1 MASRLRAAHRAQQA
15 HQPGFCTET
24 DSCDGI
30 CYGGFSRELCLTG
43 AARPAHHARMDAQPL
58 YQRLADH
65 YRRAIDSGVLA
76 PAERMPS
83 VRALVRTH
91 RVSLSTALQ
100 ACRQLEDDGLIEA
113 RPRSGYFV
121 RPRHRAAMLP
131 ASEPDPR
138 QPLDPASYVG
148 IHDRVSDFI
157 AQCDRHV
164 TSVNLALAAASPAHY
179 PADALKQ
186 AMIRTLRARPEM
198 LVSRVP
204 PLGHPELRGVLA
216 RRALE
221 LGMSLAPDD
230 IIVTHGCIEAV
241 NLALRAVAR
250 PGDTV
255 AVESPVYFGLLQ
267 ILESLGMRAL
277 EIPTSPQHGMSVDAL
292 ELALQTHPHL
302 RAVVVV
308 PNFQN
313 PLGCVMPDAEKARL
327 AMLCERHQ
335 VALIEDD
342 TYGMLSDDNQP
353 PPAIKSWDRTGNVIY
368 CASMHKTL
376 APGMR
381 LGWMTGGRWGS
392 RLAMLKFAQSRPN
405 EPLAQAAVAE
415 YLASK
420 AYDRHLARLRRQ
432 LKTQREQ
439 VADAIARH
447 FPPGTRLNV
456 PQGSMLLWVEMPGQ
470 RSSMRVFEQA
480 LAHGIRIAPGT
491 MFSNSDRYSHFLRL
505 SCGAAYTPQIAQA
518 VSTLGGIVAAADHSA
533 RDSVRN

>member
-1 MASRLRAAHRAQQA
+1 MTSPQV
-15 HQPGFCTET
+15 QPTHE
-24 DSCDGI
+24 
-30 CYGGFSRELCLTG
+30 
-43 AARPAHHARMDAQPL
+43 QPL

-65 YRRAIDSGVLA
+65 YRRAIDNGVLA

-83 VRALVRTH
+83 VRNLVRTH

-121 RPRHRAAMLP
+121 RAKHRTVMLP
-131 ASEPDPR
+131 ASEPDLGVLPG
-138 QPLDPASYVG
+138 PANYVG
-148 IHDRVSDFI
+148 IHDRVSEFI
-157 AQCDRHV
+157 AQCERHT
-164 TSVNLALAAASPAHY
+164 TSINLALAAAAPEQY
-179 PADALKQ
+179 PAEALKQ
-186 AMIRTLRARPEM
+186 AMIRAVRQHPTM
-198 LVSRVP
+198 LVDHVP
-204 PLGHPELRGVLA
+204 PHGHPELRTVLA

-221 LGMSLAPDD
+221 LGMNLGPDD
-230 IIVTHGCIEAV
+230 IVVTHGCIEAV

-277 EIPTSPQHGMSVDAL
+277 EIPTSPQHGLSVDAL

-313 PLGCVMPDAEKARL
+313 PLGCVMPDTEKARL
-327 AMLCERHQ
+327 VRLCERHQ
-335 VALIEDD
+335 IALIEDD
-342 TYGMLSDDNQP
+342 TYGLLCDDNQLR
-353 PPAIKSWDRTGNVIY
+353 PAIKSWDHTGNVIY

-381 LGWMTGGRWGS
+381 LGWMTGGRWAA
-392 RLAMLKFAQSRPN
+392 RVAMLKFAQSRSN
-405 EPLAQAAVAE
+405 EPLAQVAVAE
-415 YLASK
+415 YMGSK
-420 AYDRHLARLRRQ
+420 AYDRHLIRLRRQ
-432 LKTQREQ
+432 LKSQREHIAED
-439 VADAIARH
+439 VARY
-447 FPPGTRLNV
+447 FPPGTRLSM
-456 PQGSMLLWVEMPGQ
+456 PEGSMLLWVEMPGQ
-470 RSSMRVFEQA
+470 RSSTKVFERA

-505 SCGAAYTPQIAQA
+505 SCGSPYTPQMAQA
-518 VSTLGGIVAAADHSA
+518 MRTLSDIVAE
-533 RDSVRN
+533 VG

>member
-1 MASRLRAAHRAQQA
+1 
-15 HQPGFCTET
+15 
-24 DSCDGI
+24 
-30 CYGGFSRELCLTG
+30 
-43 AARPAHHARMDAQPL
+43 MDAQPL

-65 YRRAIDSGVLA
+65 YRRAIHTGVLA

-83 VRALVRTH
+83 VRTLVRTH

-121 RPRHRAAMLP
+121 RPRHRTTMLP
-131 ASEPDPR
+131 ALEPDPA
-138 QPLDPASYVG
+138 QPLAPASYVG

-157 AQCDRHV
+157 AQCDRHH
-164 TSVNLALAAASPAHY
+164 TSVDFALAAASPAHY

-186 AMIRTLRARPEM
+186 AMIRTLRSQSAM

-221 LGMSLAPDD
+221 LGMNLAPEE
-230 IIVTHGCIEAV
+230 IVVTHGCIEAV

-250 PGDTV
+250 AGDTI

-327 AMLCERHQ
+327 ATLCERHQ
-335 VALIEDD
+335 IPLIEDD
-342 TYGMLSDDNQP
+342 TYGTLCDDNQVR
-353 PPAIKSWDRTGNVIY
+353 PAVKAWDRTGNVIY

-381 LGWMTGGRWGS
+381 LGWMTGGRWSS
-392 RLAMLKFAQSRPN
+392 RIAMLKFAQSRPN

-415 YLASK
+415 YMGSK
-420 AYDRHLARLRRQ
+420 AYDRHLTRLRRQ

-439 VADAIARH
+439 IADAIARH

-456 PQGSMLLWVEMPGQ
+456 PAGGMLLWIEMPGQ
-470 RSSMRVFEQA
+470 RSSTRVFEQA
-480 LAHGIRIAPGT
+480 LAQGIRIAPGT
-491 MFSNSDRYSHFLRL
+491 MFSNSDRYNHFVRV

-518 VSTLGGIVAAADHSA
+518 VRTLGDIVAAEIEV
-533 RDSVRN
+533 RTTVRN

>member
-1 MASRLRAAHRAQQA
+1 
-15 HQPGFCTET
+15 
-24 DSCDGI
+24 
-30 CYGGFSRELCLTG
+30 
-43 AARPAHHARMDAQPL
+43 MDAQPPL

-65 YRRAIDSGVLA
+65 YRRAIHSGALA

-100 ACRQLEDDGLIEA
+100 ACRQLEDDGLVEA

-121 RPRHRAAMLP
+121 RPRHRGTTLP

-148 IHDRVSDFI
+148 IHDRVSDFV
-157 AQCDRHV
+157 AQCERHA
-164 TSVNLALAAASPAHY
+164 TSVNFALSAASAAHY

-186 AMIRTLRARPEM
+186 AMIRTLRNHPEM

-204 PLGHPELRGVLA
+204 PMGHADLRSVLA

-230 IIVTHGCIEAV
+230 IVVTHGCIEAV

-250 PGDTV
+250 PGDTI

-292 ELALQTHPHL
+292 ELALRTHPHL

-308 PNFQN
+308 PTFQN
-313 PLGCVMPDAEKARL
+313 PLGCVMPDTEKARL
-327 AMLCERHQ
+327 AALCERHQ
-335 VALIEDD
+335 IALIEDD
-342 TYGMLSDDNQP
+342 TYGALCDDNQLR
-353 PPAIKSWDRTGNVIY
+353 PAVKSWDHTGNVIY

-381 LGWMTGGRWGS
+381 LGWMTGGRWAS
-392 RLAMLKFAQSRPN
+392 RIAMLKFAQSRSN
-405 EPLAQAAVAE
+405 EPLAQVAVAE
-415 YLASK
+415 YMGSK
-420 AYDRHLARLRRQ
+420 AYDRHLARLRQQ
-432 LKTQREQ
+432 LKTQRMR
-439 VADAIARH
+439 VAEAIDRH
-447 FPPGTRLNV
+447 FPAGTRLNV
-456 PQGSMLLWVEMPGQ
+456 PDGSMLLWIEMPGR
-470 RSSMRVFEQA
+470 RSSTRVFEQA
-480 LAHGIRIAPGT
+480 LAQGIRIAPGT
-491 MFSNSDRYSHFLRL
+491 MFSNSDRYNHFLRL
-505 SCGAAYTPQIAQA
+505 SCGSTYTPQIEQA
-518 VSTLGGIVAAADHSA
+518 VRTLGNIVAESGN
-533 RDSVRN
+533 SVRN

>member
-1 MASRLRAAHRAQQA
+1 
-15 HQPGFCTET
+15 
-24 DSCDGI
+24 
-30 CYGGFSRELCLTG
+30 
-43 AARPAHHARMDAQPL
+43 MDAQPL

-65 YRRAIDSGVLA
+65 YRRAIQSGVLA

-83 VRALVRTH
+83 VRSLVRTH

-121 RPRHRAAMLP
+121 RPRHRAGMLP
-131 ASEPDPR
+131 AQEPDLK

-157 AQCDRHV
+157 AQCERHA
-164 TSVNLALAAASPAHY
+164 TSVDLGLASASPAHY

-186 AMIRTLRARPEM
+186 AMIRTLRGQPDI
-198 LVSRVP
+198 LVKRVP
-204 PLGHPELRGVLA
+204 PLGHPELRSVLA
-216 RRALE
+216 RRALD
-221 LGMSLAPDD
+221 LGMNLAPDE
-230 IIVTHGCIEAV
+230 IVVTHGCIEAL

-267 ILESLGMRAL
+267 VLESLGMRAL
-277 EIPTSPQHGMSVDAL
+277 EVPTSPQRGLSVDAL
-292 ELALQTHPHL
+292 ELAMQTHPHL

-313 PLGCVMPDAEKARL
+313 PLGCVMPDTEKARL
-327 AMLCERHQ
+327 VTLCERHQ

-342 TYGMLSDDNQP
+342 TYGMLCDDNQP
-353 PPAIKSWDRTGNVIY
+353 QPAVKSWDRTGNVIY

-381 LGWMTGGRWGS
+381 LGWMTGGRWSS
-392 RLAMLKFAQSRPN
+392 RIAMLKFAQSRPN

-415 YLASK
+415 YMGSK

-432 LKTQREQ
+432 LKAQRELL
-439 VADAIARH
+439 AEAIARH
-447 FPPGTRLNV
+447 FPAGTRLNV
-456 PQGSMLLWVEMPGQ
+456 PEGSMLLWIEMPGQ
-470 RSSMRVFEQA
+470 RSSMQVFEQA
-480 LAHGIRIAPGT
+480 LSQGIRIAPGI

-505 SCGAAYTPQIAQA
+505 SCGSAHTPELAQA
-518 VSTLGGIVAAADHSA
+518 VRTLGGIVAAADEKRSG
-533 RDSVRN
+533 VTN

>member
-1 MASRLRAAHRAQQA
+1 
-15 HQPGFCTET
+15 
-24 DSCDGI
+24 
-30 CYGGFSRELCLTG
+30 
-43 AARPAHHARMDAQPL
+43 MDAQPL

-65 YRRAIDSGVLA
+65 YRRAIQSGVLA
-76 PAERMPS
+76 PAQRLPS
-83 VRALVRTH
+83 VRTLVRTH

-121 RPRHRAAMLP
+121 RPRYRGTTLP
-131 ASEPDPR
+131 ALEPDPS
-138 QPLDPASYVG
+138 QPLDPAGYVG
-148 IHDRVSDFI
+148 IHDRVSEFI

-164 TSVNLALAAASPAHY
+164 TSVNFALAAASPAHY

-186 AMIRTLRARPEM
+186 AMIRTLRQHPNM

-221 LGMSLAPDD
+221 LGMNLAPDE
-230 IIVTHGCIEAV
+230 IVVTHGCIEAV

-250 PGDTV
+250 PGDTI

-267 ILESLGMRAL
+267 VLESLGMRAL
-277 EIPTSPQHGMSVDAL
+277 EIPTSPQHGLSVDAL

-313 PLGCVMPDAEKARL
+313 PLGCVMPDTEKARL
-327 AMLCERHQ
+327 AALCERHR

-342 TYGMLSDDNQP
+342 TYGLLCDDNQLR
-353 PPAIKSWDRTGNVIY
+353 PAIKAWDHTGNVIY

-381 LGWMTGGRWGS
+381 LGWMTGGRWQS
-392 RLAMLKFAQSRPN
+392 RIAMLKFAQSRPN

-415 YLASK
+415 YMGSK
-420 AYDRHLARLRRQ
+420 AYDRHLIRLRQQ
-432 LKTQREQ
+432 LKAQRTR
-439 VADAIARH
+439 VAEAIDRY

-456 PQGSMLLWVEMPGQ
+456 PAGSMLLWIELPGR
-470 RSSMRVFEQA
+470 RSSTRVFERA
-480 LAHGIRIAPGT
+480 LARGIRIAPGT
-491 MFSNSDRYSHFLRL
+491 MFSNSDRYDHFLRL
-505 SCGAAYTPQIAQA
+505 SCGSAYSPPVEQA
-518 VSTLGGIVAAADHSA
+518 VRTLGDIVAAAD
-533 RDSVRN
+533 

>member
-1 MASRLRAAHRAQQA
+1 
-15 HQPGFCTET
+15 
-24 DSCDGI
+24 
-30 CYGGFSRELCLTG
+30 
-43 AARPAHHARMDAQPL
+43 MDAQPL

-65 YRRAIDSGVLA
+65 YRRAIHAGVLA

-121 RPRHRAAMLP
+121 RAKPRHAMLP
-131 ASEPDPR
+131 AQEPDLGV
-138 QPLDPASYVG
+138 PLDPANYVG

-157 AQCDRHV
+157 TQCERHV
-164 TSVNLALAAASPAHY
+164 TSVNFALAAASPAHY

-186 AMIRTLRARPEM
+186 AMTRALRKHSNV
-198 LVSRVP
+198 LVDRVP
-204 PLGHPELRGVLA
+204 PLGHPELRNVLA

-221 LGMSLAPDD
+221 LGMNLAPDD
-230 IIVTHGCIEAV
+230 IVVTHGCIEAV

-250 PGDTV
+250 PGDTI

-277 EIPTSPQHGMSVDAL
+277 EIPTSPQYGLSVDAL
-292 ELALQTHPHL
+292 ELAMQTHPHL

-313 PLGCVMPDAEKARL
+313 PLGCVMPDTEKMRL
-327 AMLCERHQ
+327 AALCERHQ
-335 VALIEDD
+335 MALIEDD
-342 TYGMLSDDNQP
+342 TYGMLCDDNQLR
-353 PPAIKSWDRTGNVIY
+353 PALKAWDHTGNIIH

-381 LGWMTGGRWGS
+381 LGWMTGGRWSS
-392 RLAMLKFAQSRPN
+392 RIAMLKFAQSRPN
-405 EPLAQAAVAE
+405 EALAQIAVAE
-415 YLASK
+415 YMGSK
-420 AYDRHLARLRRQ
+420 AYDRHLVRLRRQ
-432 LKTQREQ
+432 LKTQRLQ
-439 VADAIARH
+439 VAEAVAQH
-447 FPPGTRLNV
+447 FPAGTRFNM
-456 PQGSMLLWVEMPGQ
+456 PDGSMLLWIEMPGQ
-470 RSSMRVFEQA
+470 RSSMQVFQEA
-480 LAHGIRIAPGT
+480 LVRGIRVAPGT

-505 SCGAAYTPQIAQA
+505 SCGSAYTPEMAQA
-518 VSTLGGIVAAADHSA
+518 VRTLGSIIATAA
-533 RDSVRN
+533 

>member
-1 MASRLRAAHRAQQA
+1 
-15 HQPGFCTET
+15 
-24 DSCDGI
+24 
-30 CYGGFSRELCLTG
+30 
-43 AARPAHHARMDAQPL
+43 MDTPL

-65 YRRAIDSGVLA
+65 YRRAIRTGALA

-83 VRALVRTH
+83 VRTLVRTH

-121 RPRHRAAMLP
+121 RPLHRKAMLP
-131 ASEPDPR
+131 ASEPDPGR
-138 QPLDPASYVG
+138 PLDPARYVG

-157 AQCDRHV
+157 AQCERHV

-179 PADALKQ
+179 PAEALKQ
-186 AMIRTLRARPEM
+186 AMIRAVRAKPLM
-198 LVSRVP
+198 LVDRVP

-221 LGMSLAPDD
+221 LGMNLAPDE
-230 IIVTHGCIEAV
+230 ILVTHGCIEAV

-250 PGDTV
+250 PGDTI

-277 EIPTSPQHGMSVDAL
+277 EIPTSPLQGLSVDAL
-292 ELALQTHPHL
+292 ELALRTHPHL

-327 AMLCERHQ
+327 AALCERHQ

-342 TYGMLSDDNQP
+342 TYGMLCDDDRLR
-353 PPAIKSWDRTGNVIY
+353 PAVKSWDHTGNVIH

-381 LGWMTGGRWGS
+381 LGWMTAGRWQS
-392 RLAMLKFAQSRPN
+392 RVAMLKFAQSRHN
-405 EPLAQAAVAE
+405 EPLAQVAVAD
-415 YLASK
+415 YMGSK
-420 AYDRHLARLRRQ
+420 AYDRHLSRLRRQ
-432 LKTQREQ
+432 VKIQREQ
-439 VADAIARH
+439 VAEAVARH
-447 FPPGTRLNV
+447 FPPGTRLSM
-456 PQGSMLLWVEMPGQ
+456 PEGGMLLWVELPGQ
-470 RSSMRVFEQA
+470 RSSARVFEQA
-480 LAHGIRIAPGT
+480 LAQGIRIAPGT
-491 MFSNSDRYSHFLRL
+491 MFSNSDRYNHFLRL
-505 SCGAAYTPQIAQA
+505 SCGQTYTPQIADA
-518 VSTLGGIVAAADHSA
+518 LRTLGSIVANAG
-533 RDSVRN
+533 

>member
-1 MASRLRAAHRAQQA
+1 
-15 HQPGFCTET
+15 
-24 DSCDGI
+24 
-30 CYGGFSRELCLTG
+30 
-43 AARPAHHARMDAQPL
+43 MDAQPL

-65 YRRAIDSGVLA
+65 YRRAIHSGVLA

-121 RPRHRAAMLP
+121 RARHRGATLP
-131 ASEPDPR
+131 AQEPDPG
-138 QPLDPASYVG
+138 QPLDPAGYVG

-164 TSVNLALAAASPAHY
+164 TSVNFALASASPAHY
-179 PADALKQ
+179 PAEALKQ
-186 AMIRTLRARPEM
+186 AMIRTLRRHPDM
-198 LVSRVP
+198 LVGRVP
-204 PLGHPELRGVLA
+204 PMGHPELRGVLA

-221 LGMSLAPDD
+221 LGMNLAPDD
-230 IIVTHGCIEAV
+230 IVVTHGCIEAL

-250 PGDTV
+250 AGDTI

-267 ILESLGMRAL
+267 VLESLGMRAL
-277 EIPTSPQHGMSVDAL
+277 EIPTSPQHGISVDAL

-313 PLGCVMPDAEKARL
+313 PLGCVMPDTEKARL
-327 AMLCERHQ
+327 AALCERHQ
-335 VALIEDD
+335 IPLIEDD
-342 TYGMLSDDNQP
+342 TYGMLCDDNQVR
-353 PPAIKSWDRTGNVIY
+353 PAIKSWDHTGNVIY

-392 RLAMLKFAQSRPN
+392 RTAMLKFAQSRPN

-415 YLASK
+415 YMGSK
-420 AYDRHLARLRRQ
+420 AYDRHLVRLRQQ
-432 LKTQREQ
+432 LKVQRVR
-439 VADAIARH
+439 VAEAIDRY
-447 FPPGTRLNV
+447 FPAGTRLNV
-456 PQGSMLLWVEMPGQ
+456 PAGGMLLWVEMPGQ
-470 RSSMRVFEQA
+470 RSSTQVFEQA
-480 LAHGIRIAPGT
+480 LAQGIRIAPGT

-505 SCGAAYTPQIAQA
+505 SCGSTYTPQMDQA
-518 VSTLGGIVAAADHSA
+518 MRALGAIVAGGG
-533 RDSVRN
+533 